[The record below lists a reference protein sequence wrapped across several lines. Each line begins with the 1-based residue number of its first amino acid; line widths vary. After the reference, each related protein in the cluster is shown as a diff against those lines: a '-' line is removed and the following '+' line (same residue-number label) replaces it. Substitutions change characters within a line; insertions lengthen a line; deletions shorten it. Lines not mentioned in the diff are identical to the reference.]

1 MKVTRIMS
9 NYRKGAENVPLRDI
23 NKNLPILVLIYNL
36 HNNDELITELRLNYG
51 SQDDRKH
58 LGRITYWALT
68 NHCTVETIALS
79 DANAEI
85 PKQQENEE

>member
-1 MKVTRIMS
+1 MVRYS
-9 NYRKGAENVPLRDI
+9 KGQENIPLKEI

-36 HNNDELITELRLNYG
+36 RNNDELVTELRLNYG
-51 SQDDRKH
+51 NQDDRKH

-79 DANAEI
+79 DAE
-85 PKQQENEE
+85 PSVMEG